1 MNQRKVILAV
11 LLIFGSG
18 MGTGMLLNRATPNAT
33 PPDTEDSSGKSS
45 RQTQTLLFF
54 RSTSYLQRN
63 LKTLSSEQQKQIQEI
78 TDRSRDRIREKS
90 TDFRDELSVVQ
101 RDWEEAVRKMLT
113 PEQVRQ
119 FNQLPRVNFHRDT
132 GRPSGRPNLN
142 EKTRPLPPPS
152 TNAPSQGPTP
162 SKPKPRPGGNGV
174 G

>member
-1 MNQRKVILAV
+1 MNQWKVILAV
-11 LLIFGSG
+11 LLIFVSG
-18 MGTGMLLNRATPNAT
+18 LGTGMLLKRTTRNAA
-33 PPDTEDSSGKSS
+33 PPTAKDSKAKSS

-63 LKTLSSEQQKQIQEI
+63 LKTLSPEQQKQIQEI
-78 TDRSRDRIREKS
+78 TDHSRDGIREKS

-101 RDWEEAVRKMLT
+101 RDWEEAVREVLT
-113 PEQVRQ
+113 PEQARQ

-142 EKTRPLPPPS
+142 EKQRPLPPPS

-162 SKPKPRPGGNGV
+162 PKPKPRPSSNGV

>member
-1 MNQRKVILAV
+1 MNQWKVILAV

-18 MGTGMLLNRATPNAT
+18 LGTGMLLKQTAPVTSAPA
-33 PPDTEDSSGKSS
+33 EDDPKGKSS

-63 LKTLSSEQQKQIQEI
+63 LKTLSPEQQKQIQEI

-101 RDWEEAVRKMLT
+101 RDWEEAVREVLT
-113 PEQVRQ
+113 PEQARQ

-142 EKTRPLPPPS
+142 EKQRPLPLPS
-152 TNAPSQGPTP
+152 INAPGKGPQP
-162 SKPKPRPGGNGV
+162 PKPKPRPGGNGV

>member
-1 MNQRKVILAV
+1 MNQWKVILAV

-18 MGTGMLLNRATPNAT
+18 MGTGMLLNRATPNAA

-54 RSTSYLQRN
+54 RSTIYLQRN

-113 PEQVRQ
+113 PEQARQ

-142 EKTRPLPPPS
+142 EKPRPLPPPS